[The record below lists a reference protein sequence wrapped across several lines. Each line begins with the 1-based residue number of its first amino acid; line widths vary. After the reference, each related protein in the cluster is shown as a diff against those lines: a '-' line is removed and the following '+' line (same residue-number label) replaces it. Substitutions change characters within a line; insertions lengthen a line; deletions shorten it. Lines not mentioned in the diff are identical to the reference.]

1 MILFPVEALLID
13 SDMPDHALILFSLE
27 VTRPHAVRKTI
38 TFCSYHN
45 VDNNSIVNDIE
56 HILNVLD
63 VSSLTA
69 EDCTTW
75 YNNLIL

>member
-1 MILFPVEALLID
+1 MLRHCPLTAICSNTVQLG
-13 SDMPDHALILFSLE
+13 SDETTCGKEDF
-27 VTRPHAVRKTI
+27 I
-38 TFCSYHN
+38 TFSSYRS

-69 EDCTTW
+69 EDCTIW
-75 YNNLIL
+75 YNNFF